1 MDLQTATQMGTTS
14 GLDISLLIIC
24 AILVA
29 MLLLVG
35 YIDTVPASIAFGW
48 RWAVLTLCLPLAG
61 SLIFSLKHWTEFAK
75 SARQLMIGL
84 LLVAVASGAL
94 YAFGPYFAVRAVHQ
108 AQMEQQKQDRGE

>member
-1 MDLQTATQMGTTS
+1 MDIYFTLFVTVVALTVAVG
-14 GLDISLLIIC
+14 
-24 AILVA
+24 A

-61 SLIFSLKHWTEFAK
+61 SLIFALKHWTDFAK

-84 LLVAVASGAL
+84 LLVAVAYGAL
-94 YAFGPYFAVRAVHQ
+94 NAFGPYFAVRVVHQ
-108 AQMEQQKQDRGE
+108 AQLEQQKQDRGE